1 MVEITFEMDTSP
13 IGKLPSKW
21 EKAKKQGLFYNAQ
34 DMTRFLQ
41 QNSPVDHGRLRGW
54 FIDSFDDEQA
64 TIKTH
69 AEYAYWVNYGHRQE
83 VGRFIPGRWV
93 GDKFHYDPNAKNVNK
108 ISINTVGGG
117 KLTYG
122 STGGMV
128 LKQPF
133 VEGKHFVEQSFE
145 QLQPFVVGNFLKAL
159 EEQE

>member
-1 MVEITFEMDTSP
+1 MQIELELDTSP
-13 IGKLPSKW
+13 IGKLGSMPS
-21 EKAKKQGLFYNAQ
+21 EAIPKALSYAAQ

-41 QNSPVDHGRLRGW
+41 ENSPVDHGLLRQW
-54 FIDSFDDEQA
+54 AIQSLTDTEA
-64 TIKTH
+64 HIKSP
-69 AEYAYWVNYGHRQE
+69 ASYAYWVNYGHRQE

-117 KLTYG
+117 KLSYG
-122 STGGMV
+122 STSGMV

-145 QLQPFVVGNFLKAL
+145 QLQPNVPGYFLKAL
-159 EEQE
+159 EEVQR

>member
-1 MVEITFEMDTSP
+1 
-13 IGKLPSKW
+13 
-21 EKAKKQGLFYNAQ
+21 
-34 DMTRFLQ
+34 MTRFLE

-54 FIDSFDDEQA
+54 FIDSIDDEQA

-122 STGGMV
+122 STSGMV

-145 QLQPFVVGNFLKAL
+145 QLQPLIPGYWMKAL
-159 EEQE
+159 EEVD